1 MGTCSTLS
9 ETPAVCGTTT
19 HVLTFH
25 LGFYI
30 RIQDG
35 KWSGNYIVFFYA
47 NRALKALFLLQAS
60 FTQSHSYKCFSFYIQ
75 APHLIFAHT
84 QPLMDTSRAT
94 QHSCQSTPKD
104 TSACRLEQVLD
115 RWPALLPRQAT
126 IQVPTIGHAQG
137 GMASSRDCNLKIYL
151 TKVTFKMATAGR
163 SSQWPFAY
171 QANVLTTT
179 V

>member
-84 QPLMDTSRAT
+84 QPLMDTSGAT
-94 QHSCQSTPKD
+94 QHVKVRPRILQHVDWSRYWID
-104 TSACRLEQVLD
+104 DRLYFPGKRPSKYQPLGMLRVV
-115 RWPALLPRQAT
+115 WPRAET
-126 IQVPTIGHAQG
+126 
-137 GMASSRDCNLKIYL
+137 
-151 TKVTFKMATAGR
+151 VTLRYT
-163 SSQWPFAY
+163 
-171 QANVLTTT
+171 
-179 V
+179 

>member
-35 KWSGNYIVFFYA
+35 KWSGDYIVFFYA

-60 FTQSHSYKCFSFYIQ
+60 FTQSHSYKCFFFYIQ

-84 QPLMDTSRAT
+84 QPPMDTSGAT
-94 QHSCQSTPKD
+94 LRSCQSTSKD
-104 TSACRLEQVLD
+104 TSACRLEQALD
-115 RWPALLPRQAT
+115 RWPALHPEPQLPQDSQASDHPST
-126 IQVPTIGHAQG
+126 NHWACSGWYGLEQ
-137 GMASSRDCNLKIYL
+137 RL
-151 TKVTFKMATAGR
+151 
-163 SSQWPFAY
+163 
-171 QANVLTTT
+171 
-179 V
+179 